1 MKVIELRGIRKSIGQ
16 EEILKGIDLSVQ
28 VGEFLA
34 IVGASGSG
42 KSSLLYIMGLLDK
55 PTEGEVFF
63 EGERVDFSEEKR
75 LSELRNKKIGF
86 VFQFHY
92 LLPEFTLLENVM
104 LPAIKLG
111 MKKDEAEERAYEL
124 LNSLGLGGKERRR
137 IYQISGGEMQRVAI
151 ARALINS
158 PSAILADEPTGNLD
172 SKNSQ
177 RVMEIFKEINREGT
191 TIVMVTHELELA
203 EQAQRLVEIK
213 DGAVLS
219 DRAIQRA

>member
-1 MKVIELRGIRKSIGQ
+1 MSILQLKGIKKSVGQ
-16 EEILKGIDLSVQ
+16 EQILKGIDLSVQ
-28 VGEFLA
+28 RGEFVA
-34 IVGASGSG
+34 IIGASGSG
-42 KSSLLYIMGLLDK
+42 KSSLLYIMGLLDR

-63 EGERVDFSEEKR
+63 EGERVDFSEERR

-111 MKKDEAEERAYEL
+111 MRGEEARERAHEL
-124 LNSLGLGGKERRR
+124 LSSLGLGGKEKRR

-177 RVMEIFKEINREGT
+177 KVMEIFKEINAGGT
-191 TIVMVTHELELA
+191 TVVMVTHELELA
-203 EQAQRLVEIK
+203 EQAHRLVEIR
-213 DGAVLS
+213 DGTVLS
-219 DRAIQRA
+219 DRTIQKA